1 MPVHIVYVTAAM
13 MIIALFPLPDVYYTF
28 LNVVVFGTFG
38 WGAYRN
44 LSPGSPTLLLALV
57 YALFAI
63 IYNPLSQVILPKEAG
78 MVLDIAGAVLILITR
93 RHISG

>member
-1 MPVHIVYVTAAM
+1 MPVQIVYVTAAM
-13 MIIALFPLPDVYYTF
+13 MVIALFPLPEAYYNS
-28 LNVVVFGTFG
+28 LNVMVFGTFG

-63 IYNPLSQVILPKEAG
+63 VYNPLSQVYLPKEAF
-78 MVLDIAGAVLILITR
+78 MALDVAGAVLILITR
-93 RHISG
+93 RHIAV